1 MTKFFAIFFLAIF
14 LPLTALAQNLIH
26 ITPQEALEIGV
37 KIWYN
42 ECAGTVSGLTS
53 WNNGENFASVGIGHF
68 IWYPYGKPHVYS
80 DSFTGLLR
88 YMEQRGVIVPA
99 WLQGNWTPY
108 CPWNNRE
115 EFLEAQNSMQLVE
128 LRQFLVRT
136 IPIQTEFMIGRM
148 EASLPRMIDSM
159 PPEERPY
166 IREQIARI
174 AATPLGIYALVD
186 YVNFKGAGVTIR
198 GTYDDQGWGLL
209 EVLENMKYAPPYMS
223 EQQKFVWSANA
234 VLTRR
239 VRGEPPYRHDWQ
251 WLDGWRNRLKT
262 YLG

>member
-1 MTKFFAIFFLAIF
+1 MIRLLTTFILGLLFS
-14 LPLTALAQNLIH
+14 LTALAQNLIH

-42 ECAGTVSGLTS
+42 ECAGTISGLTT
-53 WNNGENFASVGIGHF
+53 WNDGESFASVGIGHF
-68 IWYPYGKPHVYS
+68 IWYPYGKAHVYS

-88 YMEQRGVIVPA
+88 YMQQRGAVIPA

-115 EFLEAQNSMQLVE
+115 EFLAAQDSPQLVE
-128 LRQFLVRT
+128 LRQFLIRT
-136 IPIQTEFMIGRM
+136 IPLQTEYMILRM
-148 EASLPRMIDSM
+148 EESLPRMIASM

-174 AATPLGIYALVD
+174 ASTPLGVYALVD
-186 YVNFKGAGVTIR
+186 YVNFKGAGVTSYGR
-198 GTYDDQGWGLL
+198 YDERGWGLL
-209 EVLENMKYAPPYMS
+209 EVLENMKYAPRYMN
-223 EQQKFVWSANA
+223 EQEAFVWSANQ

-239 VRGEPPYRHDWQ
+239 VIHEPYYRHDWL